1 MKAEFS
7 NISSTIIFSMVF
19 HMDLDVLFYIGY
31 AAALAMLAITS
42 YIDVKTREIDPR
54 IWLPFILVGVALAIY
69 RVELDPRTA
78 PLYIAISMISPAVLL
93 AMSLVGMMGLADPI
107 AMAIVA
113 ILIPQP
119 PGNLVLPPSLVILA
133 ISTVLMLVGLVI
145 PISILNLRS
154 IGEIRRYCRS
164 LYKAAIVCMTGFP
177 IKAERFIA
185 TRFLYPLIYP
195 SLENESIIW
204 RCRESFD
211 INEDPGVYRG
221 TIRELIEKSFLKGSE
236 RIYVTWGVPYILF
249 ILLGTA
255 LYPLS
260 AGYVEGVFE
269 SLSRIFS
276 AG

>member
-1 MKAEFS
+1 
-7 NISSTIIFSMVF
+7 
-19 HMDLDVLFYIGY
+19 MDLDAIFYIGY
-31 AAALAMLAITS
+31 ATAITMLAITS
-42 YIDVKTREIDPR
+42 YIDVRTREIDPR
-54 IWLPFILVGVALAIY
+54 IWLPFIAIGIALAIY
-69 RVELDPRTA
+69 RYQLDPGTT

-93 AMSLVGMMGLADPI
+93 AMSLIGMMGLADPI

-113 ILIPQP
+113 LLIPKP
-119 PGNLVLPPSLVILA
+119 PGSLVLPPSLVILA
-133 ISTVLMLVGLVI
+133 ISTILMVVGLVI
-145 PISILNLRS
+145 PISILNLWS
-154 IGEIRRYCRS
+154 MGEIRRHCRS
-164 LYKAAIVCMTGFP
+164 LYKAVIVHMTGFP

-195 SLENESIIW
+195 SLENGSIIW

-211 INEDPGVYRG
+211 INEDPSIYRG
-221 TIRELIEKSFLKGSE
+221 NVRELIEKGLLRGDE

-276 AG
+276 TG

>member
-1 MKAEFS
+1 
-7 NISSTIIFSMVF
+7 
-19 HMDLDVLFYIGY
+19 MDLDALFYIGY
-31 AAALAMLAITS
+31 VTAISMLVITS

-54 IWLPFILVGVALAIY
+54 IWLPFIVVGAALAIY
-69 RVELDPRTA
+69 RVELDPITA
-78 PLYIAISMISPAVLL
+78 PLYIVVSMISPAVLL

-119 PGNLVLPPSLVILA
+119 PGHLVLPPSLVILA

-154 IGEIRRYCRS
+154 IGEIKRYCGS
-164 LYKAAIVCMTGFP
+164 PYKAVIVCMTGFP

-195 SLENESIIW
+195 VLENESIIW
-204 RCRESFD
+204 RCRETFD
-211 INEDPGVYRG
+211 INEDPSVYRG
-221 TIRELIEKSFLKGSE
+221 TIRELIEKRLLKGGE
-236 RIYVTWGVPYILF
+236 KIYATWGVPYILF

-255 LYPLS
+255 LYPLV

-269 SLSRIFS
+269 SLSKVFS